1 MSSPLDIGCPL
12 CLVCTF
18 VELAILRV
26 SRHFPLFF
34 QQCFAPKGLRKCS
47 KFPIF
52 GQELLKI
59 NVMEEIT
66 DKVLEALSKVDG
78 IIIEDPNFNLQ
89 EDSKEENLED
99 SKESDK
105 PL

>member
-1 MSSPLDIGCPL
+1 
-12 CLVCTF
+12 
-18 VELAILRV
+18 
-26 SRHFPLFF
+26 
-34 QQCFAPKGLRKCS
+34 
-47 KFPIF
+47 
-52 GQELLKI
+52 
-59 NVMEEIT
+59 MEEIT
-66 DKVLEALSKVDG
+66 NKVLEELSRVDG

>member
-1 MSSPLDIGCPL
+1 
-12 CLVCTF
+12 
-18 VELAILRV
+18 
-26 SRHFPLFF
+26 
-34 QQCFAPKGLRKCS
+34 
-47 KFPIF
+47 
-52 GQELLKI
+52 
-59 NVMEEIT
+59 MEEIT
-66 DKVLEALSKVDG
+66 DKVLEALLKVDG

>member
-1 MSSPLDIGCPL
+1 
-12 CLVCTF
+12 
-18 VELAILRV
+18 
-26 SRHFPLFF
+26 
-34 QQCFAPKGLRKCS
+34 
-47 KFPIF
+47 
-52 GQELLKI
+52 
-59 NVMEEIT
+59 MEEIT
-66 DKVLEALSKVDG
+66 DKVLEAVSKVDG